1 MSKVARYLLVI
12 VMCSVAYSS
21 VAQNYQLH
29 TVYIYSFIRYIQ
41 WPDNSGDFTFG
52 VLGDSPINTHLEK
65 MASSKKAGARTIRI
79 IRFSNV
85 DVIRPTDILFIS
97 KSVEDSVESFVVT
110 TSNNHT
116 LTITEKEGE
125 GMAGSAINF
134 IEKNGKLAFELNKS
148 SIEKAGLRVSSELSR
163 LAIII

>member
-41 WPDNSGDFTFG
+41 WPDNSGDFTIG

-85 DVIRPTDILFIS
+85 DDIRPTDILFIS

-134 IEKNGKLAFELNKS
+134 IEKNGKLAFELNVW
-148 SIEKAGLRVSSELSR
+148 R
-163 LAIII
+163 